1 MIEFNN
7 SSNFDLPIEE
17 LKKLSKKVYDGKK
30 DISIAFLTAEEIA
43 EHNEKYRE
51 KQGPTDVLSFPG
63 DFFLGEIIIA
73 PKIVKKRAE
82 KNGFDF
88 DREIRRVLV
97 HGILHLLGY
106 EHKTKTEKTKMRKKE
121 EEFLNG

>member
-7 SSNFDLPIEE
+7 SLNFDLPIEE
-17 LKKLSKKVYDGKK
+17 LKELAERVYDGEK
-30 DISIAFLTAEEIA
+30 DISVAFLSSEDIA
-43 EHNEKYRE
+43 KHNEEYKDRR
-51 KQGPTDVLSFPG
+51 GPTDVLSFPG
-63 DFFLGEIIIA
+63 DFFLGEVLIA
-73 PKIVKKRAE
+73 PEVVKAQAE
-82 KNGFDF
+82 KHGLEF

-106 EHKTKTEKTKMRKKE
+106 DHKKEEEKKKMRKKE